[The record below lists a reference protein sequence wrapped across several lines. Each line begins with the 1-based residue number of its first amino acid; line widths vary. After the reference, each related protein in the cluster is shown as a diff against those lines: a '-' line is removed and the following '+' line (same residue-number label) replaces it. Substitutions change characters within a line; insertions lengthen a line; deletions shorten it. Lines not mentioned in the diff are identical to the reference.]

1 MRIDGV
7 RGRRMREYGEDA
19 MTDDARFFIFD
30 QITGTRRQAEVGA
43 RGASV
48 RHHARGRDRAEG
60 TVEKEG

>member
-1 MRIDGV
+1 MRG
-7 RGRRMREYGEDA
+7 YGEDA
-19 MTDDARFFIFD
+19 MTDDARLSFD
-30 QITGTRRQAEVGA
+30 QIAGTRRQAEVGA

>member
-1 MRIDGV
+1 
-7 RGRRMREYGEDA
+7 MREYGEDA

-48 RHHARGRDRAEG
+48 RHHARGRDWAEG